1 MCELNKRRLI
11 MFIGVPDEIK
21 FYFDETFFHL
31 LTIIEH
37 IFIHWA
43 CLMIIFC
50 YLMNIN
56 LTVWYV
62 SVHRTVPFWSNMQS
76 PFETD
81 RIGTV
86 RFSTK
91 IIKSVLF
98 FWTVSISFCSAHV
111 NKWTVHVSKIFWEN
125 NRIRSEPLKKN
136 RSEYSP

>member
-1 MCELNKRRLI
+1 MYELNKRRLI

-98 FWTVSISFCSAHV
+98 FEPFRSVFVPRTL
-111 NKWTVHVSKIFWEN
+111 T
-125 NRIRSEPLKKN
+125 SEPFTCQRYFERTIESVPN
-136 RSEYSP
+136 R